1 MIEKPPHPRLRL
13 IFRGRRA
20 RAAAALAFLPLAAAG
35 CRRGPP
41 DEEVVQAAYRDYR
54 EALKSADPERIGIF
68 LNAEKRK
75 ELSGPDTAVKLELI
89 RGLMPPE
96 VRILKTTVSGAEAK
110 LDVEGDQLG
119 HRMTG
124 TVRLVK
130 EGNAWKIDKED
141 WSMRIDLT
149 SEVMLGEIGPFFPDP
164 HSPPQPHAILEGHQG
179 EVTHLAFTPDGGYL
193 VSASYG
199 DYSVRAWRLDTR
211 EQVSEAK
218 TENRVRGLEL
228 SPDGKTVFT
237 ADVRKSVLAWPL
249 EAGTIGR
256 PRLLL
261 SSAGDALALSGDGT
275 LLATAGFQ
283 SPLKIWRV
291 ADGTAVEELA
301 GPPNQRAVALARDG
315 KQLVSGGDGNTYSH
329 WMLKPKLWGLA
340 GEAWQEE
347 RRTIRQVSAEAGI
360 AALDLSTDGKVLV
373 TGHND
378 SSIVI
383 FDLPGDRQRFNF
395 FVRDAATRDVEWSP
409 DGTLL
414 ATAQQDK
421 TVYLWDARTA
431 RQLAALKGHR
441 EAPVSLAFSPDGRTL
456 ASGGEDRRIILWRG
470 GPPPAPVAALEAAPA
485 GERTLEAGAFAPAPN
500 KYKGQPNHLQ
510 DPFAYHCATAWQ
522 RKGEAVCEAAPNGNP
537 HFAVRYGGFFWQDV
551 PIPESTG
558 RYVLLVARA
567 SSERVHP
574 DDDQTGFPY
583 LYGYMVDRR
592 DDHRFHAHLN
602 GQQMTLRPRT
612 ADEWGTI
619 WGVFPVPPET
629 GAVRLFLQQ
638 ADGRQAQNG
647 SASRFDDVGVFLF
660 ASEAEAR
667 GFAESYAR

>member
-1 MIEKPPHPRLRL
+1 M
-13 IFRGRRA
+13 
-20 RAAAALAFLPLAAAG
+20 AALVFLLLAAAG

-41 DEEVVQAAYRDYR
+41 DEEVVQAVYRDYR
-54 EALKSADPERIGIF
+54 EAIKSGDAERVKVF

-75 ELSGPDTAVKLELI
+75 ELSDPDVAVKLDLI
-89 RGLMPPE
+89 RSFMPPE
-96 VRILKTTVSGAEAK
+96 VRIVKATVSGPEAK
-110 LDVEGDQLG
+110 LEVESDQQG

-130 EGNAWKIDKED
+130 EGNDWKIDKED
-141 WSMRIDLT
+141 WSMKIDLT
-149 SEVMLGEIGPFFPDP
+149 SQVMLGEIGPFFPEP
-164 HSPPQPHAILEGHQG
+164 RSPPQAHAVLEGHQG
-179 EVTHLAFTPDGGYL
+179 EVTQLAFTPDGGYL

-199 DYSVRAWRLDTR
+199 DYSIRAWRLDTL

-218 TENRVRGLEL
+218 TESRVRGLDV

-237 ADVRKSVLAWPL
+237 TDVRKSVLAWPL
-249 EAGTIGR
+249 EAGTIGS

-261 SSAGDALALSGDGT
+261 SDAGDALALSGDGV

-283 SPLKIWRV
+283 SPVRIWKV
-291 ADGTAVEELA
+291 ADGTVLEELA
-301 GPPNQRAVALARDG
+301 GPPNQRAVALGRDG
-315 KQLVSGGDGNTYSH
+315 KRLVSGGDGNTYSH
-329 WMLKPKLWGLA
+329 WMLKPRLWGLG
-340 GEAWQEE
+340 GESWVED
-347 RRTIRQVSAEAGI
+347 RRTIAKVSAEGGI
-360 AALDLSTDGKVLV
+360 AALDLSPDGKLLA

-383 FDLPGDRQRFNF
+383 FDVPGGRELFNF
-395 FVRDAATRDVEWSP
+395 YVTDAATRDVEWSP
-409 DGTLL
+409 DGAIL

-421 TVYLWDARTA
+421 AVYLWDARTA

-441 EAPVSLAFSPDGRTL
+441 EPPVSLAFSPDGKTM

-470 GPPPAPVAALEAAPA
+470 GPPPSPPAALDAAPG
-485 GERTLEAGAFAPAPN
+485 GERTLEAGAFAPAPG
-500 KYKGQPNHLQ
+500 KYRGQPNYLQ
-510 DPFAYHCATAWQ
+510 DPFAYHCASAWQ
-522 RKGEAVCEAAPNGNP
+522 RKGEAVCEAAPDGNP
-537 HFAVRYGGFFWQDV
+537 HFAVRYGGMFWQDV

-558 RYVLLVARA
+558 RYALLVARA

-619 WGVFPVPPET
+619 WGVFPVPAGT
-629 GAVRLFLQQ
+629 GAVKIYLQQ
-638 ADGRQAQNG
+638 ADGGQAQNG
-647 SASRFDDVGVFLF
+647 SAARFDDVGVFLF
-660 ASEAEAR
+660 DTEAEAR
-667 GFAESYAR
+667 GFAEDYAR